1 MKLHLNGISTGST
14 AVDRHIAQPA
24 PEMIVNAMSDFK
36 GCIWLHVDLP
46 SQLAFRLAGQ
56 TTVQEE
62 FQRSAIT
69 HRHQV
74 VPAGSNRLV

>member
-1 MKLHLNGISTGST
+1 LNGIGICGA

-24 PEMIVNAMSDFK
+24 PEMIVNAMADFQ
-36 GCIWLHVDLP
+36 GCIWLQVDLP

-56 TTVQEE
+56 TTIQEE